1 MVEMKIKIE
10 MDGTEIEIKSDNMNE
25 VFEAVEAIRK
35 LFGEASKIEPSTN
48 PMPFYPKIYEPFW
61 VTVPST
67 TITYCSSK

>member
-1 MVEMKIKIE
+1 MKIKIE

-48 PMPFYPKIYEPFW
+48 PIAIYPKIYEPFW
-61 VTVPST
+61 INVPSI